1 MNDKNKKDIEEYE
14 QIIKTKKQD
23 EGGGGYCGLHRLL
36 CTRPYRLLR
45 RYDR

>member
-23 EGGGGYCGLHRLL
+23 EGGGCGGLHRLL
-36 CTRPYRLLR
+36 CTRPYRLLG